1 MVQFGGSNVSRGGGG
16 RSTGVNYGRVVSV
29 VMDDTHPKYY
39 DVLEGLGVGGVF
51 YRPVDSGLSEDD
63 DKDLPFAFQG
73 NASIRRWP
81 LPGEIVA
88 LEKRPAPST
97 DPRLKNE
104 LVQRQYWTEVINTW
118 NNPEHNANPDIS
130 IKSYAKKLFG
140 DDFKEEGTINPLQ
153 LYPGDLSVEGRQGQ
167 SIRMTGTKHKDN
179 EFVDGSNESKPLT
192 IISNGQIETD
202 NGTDRITEDVNEDA
216 ASIYLTSDHKV
227 KLKEANKKRK
237 AYKKKPDT
245 PNKFK
250 GAQVLINSDRLYFN
264 AREEN
269 LLLTAKQSVGI
280 TADTLNFDGN
290 KEISVDAD
298 QIFLGVKAYKD
309 PQSSKE
315 PLLKG
320 KTSVEWLDEFAGVVE
335 AWGKFLSS
343 TMIPVP
349 SVAIPQ
355 QKAYGGKIVGQMKKL
370 RRKIHRLKSKKV
382 YTE

>member
-1 MVQFGGSNVSRGGGG
+1 MQFGGSNVSRGGGG

-51 YRPVDSGLSEDD
+51 YKPVDAGTSEDD
-63 DKDLPFAFQG
+63 DRDLPFAFQG
-73 NASIRRWP
+73 NPSIRRLP
-81 LPGEIVA
+81 LPGEIIA
-88 LEKRPAPST
+88 LEKRPAPAT
-97 DPRLKNE
+97 DPSLKNE
-104 LVQRQYWTEVINTW
+104 LVMRLYWTEVINTW
-118 NNPEHNANPDIS
+118 NNPEHNANPDITV
-130 IKSYAKKLFG
+130 KSYASKLFG
-140 DDFKEEGTINPLQ
+140 KDFKEDGKINPLQ
-153 LYPGDLSVEGRQGQ
+153 LFPGDITIEGRQGQ
-167 SIRMTGTKHKDN
+167 SIRMTGTKHKEN
-179 EFVDGSNESKPLT
+179 KLTDGSNESKPVT
-192 IISNGQIETD
+192 IISNGQKETD
-202 NGTDRITEDVNEDA
+202 SGIDRIVEDVNEDP
-216 ASIYLTSDHKV
+216 ASIYLTSDHTV
-227 KLKEANKKRK
+227 ELDEANNKRK
-237 AYKKKPDT
+237 AYKDKPDK
-245 PNKFK
+245 PKKYK
-250 GAQVLINSDRLYFN
+250 GSQVLINSDRLYFN
-264 AREEN
+264 AREEH
-269 LLLTAKQSVGI
+269 LLLTAKKSVGI
-280 TADTLNFDGN
+280 SADTLNFDGN

-320 KTSVEWLDEFAGVVE
+320 KTSVEWLDEFAAVVE

-355 QKAYGGKIVGQMKKL
+355 QKAYGGKIVAQMKKL

>member
-1 MVQFGGSNVSRGGGG
+1 MVMFGGSNNSRGGGG

-51 YRPVDSGLSEDD
+51 YKPVDSGTSEDED
-63 DKDLPFAFQG
+63 RDLPFAFQG
-73 NASIRRWP
+73 NASIRRIP

-88 LEKRPAPST
+88 LEKRPAPAT
-97 DPRLKNE
+97 DPSLKNE
-104 LVQRQYWTEVINTW
+104 LVMRQYWTEVINTW
-118 NNPEHNANPDIS
+118 NNPEHNANPDITV
-130 IKSYAKKLFG
+130 KSYSSKLFG
-140 DDFKEEGTINPLQ
+140 NDFKEEGTVNPLQ
-153 LYPGDLSVEGRQGQ
+153 LFPGDITVEGRQGQ

-179 EFVDGSNESKPLT
+179 EFTDGSNESKPLT
-192 IISNGQIETD
+192 IISNGQKETD
-202 NGTDRITEDVNEDA
+202 SGIDRITEDINEDA
-216 ASIYLTSDHKV
+216 SSIYLTSDHTV
-227 KLKEANKKRK
+227 KLKEANDRRK
-237 AYKKKPDT
+237 SYKTKPDT
-245 PNKFK
+245 PKKYK
-250 GAQVLINSDRLYFN
+250 GPQVLINSDRLYFN

-269 LLLTAKQSVGI
+269 LLLTAKKSVGI
-280 TADTLNFDGN
+280 SADTLNFDGN
-290 KEISVDAD
+290 QYMSVDAD